1 MQQTIIQ
8 QGFDLM
14 LYGMGTV
21 FVFLCCMIAVTT
33 LMSRIAQR
41 WPDDISEDSNTSIGV
56 DQQTTAVIQQ
66 ALSQHRKNLNIS

>member
-1 MQQTIIQ
+1 MQQTIVQ
-8 QGFDLM
+8 QGLDLM

-41 WPDDISEDSNTSIGV
+41 WPDDVSDNSNASSGV
-56 DQQTTAVIQQ
+56 DQKTTTIIQQ
-66 ALSQHRKNLNIS
+66 ALSQHRKKLNIS